1 MTTLMATG
9 VGPDGTKV
17 WNPTAF
23 TKGFCGYSKT
33 VKCAVRNEGTKL
45 CECDENRAPVDWPAP
60 PIIWPEPAG
69 PATPLDPNETEAF
82 PL

>member
-45 CECDENRAPVDWPAP
+45 CECGRIKGDGGLKTDGREKRRERFAGEENASR
-60 PIIWPEPAG
+60 G
-69 PATPLDPNETEAF
+69 SG
-82 PL
+82 